1 MAKEP
6 EDTITDQ
13 ISELRSQ
20 LSGFSA
26 QLADRLGSATDK
38 TDDALNTAS
47 SVVEDVVSSARH
59 HGERVLQAA
68 RDNSGATTTASAAV
82 GIVVL
87 LIGLLMGR
95 TGSSGRG

>member
-20 LSGFSA
+20 LSGLSA
-26 QLADRLGSATDK
+26 ELADRLGSATDK
-38 TDDALNTAS
+38 TDNALNTAS

-68 RDNSGATTTASAAV
+68 RDNPGATTTAFAAIGIV
-82 GIVVL
+82 GI

-95 TGSSGRG
+95 TGSSGRR